1 MHLPLTQRTRVP
13 SRSAIGAGVCVEPFA
28 NPMLRTT
35 FNAASASFQ
44 STKLSAGIFA
54 SVRWYG
60 FFLLEET
67 LNLDYK
73 LRRGT
78 SAKVFA
84 IKFDPREFADTQFS
98 NDPLAPP
105 YTLRYC
111 PLYLRMRSEDG
122 VLFTLRPKT
131 YGFSHS
137 FTFAGYRV
145 KVDDIKRTQF
155 FEYYF
160 Q

>member
-1 MHLPLTQRTRVP
+1 MVW
-13 SRSAIGAGVCVEPFA
+13 V
-28 NPMLRTT
+28 
-35 FNAASASFQ
+35 
-44 STKLSAGIFA
+44 
-54 SVRWYG
+54 
-60 FFLLEET
+60 FLLEET

-73 LRRGT
+73 LSRGT
-78 SAKVFA
+78 SAEVLA

-145 KVDDIKRTQF
+145 QVDDIKRTQF
-155 FEYYF
+155 VVTTPNDTTDYASEGESLRADE
-160 Q
+160 